1 MSSLVYKKE
10 IIRNI
15 DKCYFYIL
23 MSNKIKKKKQYTFL
37 QKKNNQLSKAITIF
51 IIR

>member
-23 MSNKIKKKKQYTFL
+23 MYNKIKKKNSTLFYK
-37 QKKNNQLSKAITIF
+37 KKNNQLSKAITIF